1 MISPSSSRPSSRC
14 ATSVT
19 VFLLGM
25 CALLN
30 LYSTQPILGQ
40 LSVWAGI
47 SAESAAWTISAATIG
62 VAVTAPVAG
71 LISDKVGRRVVIL
84 CALGAMALVTV
95 LACFSWSFSSL
106 LVIRLAQGLCCPFV
120 FAVTVAHLNE
130 VFPAERSLSLNAV
143 YVAGTA
149 FGGFAGRAL
158 AAFLTD
164 AVGSWRISFIG
175 NAVLFLVSLLC
186 AALFLPHDRRQPSEH
201 NPHATQ
207 PARPDAS
214 SPARTRSV
222 TSVVL
227 TALVGSALLFQQVSS
242 FTYMSLTLAEPPYA
256 LSQSVI
262 GLIFAVFLVPSIVT
276 PVLSRLSRVLG
287 QRGGFL
293 ATQLIGLAGL
303 GLTLVPHVLPI
314 VLGLT
319 LSCVA
324 VFAGQSS
331 CTAAAP
337 QFLPERRSTAVGT
350 YLSGYYL
357 GGALGAVVPAGMYR
371 AHGWEGVVLL
381 DALIVAGSVLL
392 AWVAWRRLARRA

>member
-1 MISPSSSRPSSRC
+1 M
-14 ATSVT
+14 TSLRDRQPAIAVT

-303 GLTLVPHVLPI
+303 GLTL
-314 VLGLT
+314 
-319 LSCVA
+319 SCVA